1 MQIADGMMNKQPQ
14 IFNVPLFWKLNLL
27 ILYEKSAWDFFAV
40 NFCFRD
46 IFSFNFRA
54 LHLETKADE
63 ESNIGWKKLSLNL
76 ILTHVI

>member
-1 MQIADGMMNKQPQ
+1 MQIADGMMNKQQQ

-40 NFCFRD
+40 NFCFTD

-54 LHLETKADE
+54 LQLETKQTRNE
-63 ESNIGWKKLSLNL
+63 
-76 ILTHVI
+76 T